1 MKRATKKKFW
11 NKALAVLLTAGLS
24 AGALTGCGSS
34 SAEDNVQE
42 SKTDGEVTITI
53 WHDKEDAV
61 TQVLESEFA
70 QLEPQIHVVL
80 EKKSDLTEALKMVG
94 NDPKAA
100 PDMYFFAHDKIGV
113 YAEMGILSPI
123 TDILPA
129 EELDAYMDNTIE
141 AATYKGTVYQLPIYY
156 ETLLFMYNRLYMKDE
171 EVPATT
177 EELYAYMQENTRG
190 GHYGFVEQHSTPYY
204 AAGWINGFGGYIL
217 NEEGEPGLNL
227 PQTEAALTYHK
238 KFVDLMPGETEYA
251 TVNTLFKEGM
261 AHATIAG
268 PWLVPTVRESGIDV
282 GIASMP
288 VIDETGTP
296 ISPYMGVQG
305 IQVLKN
311 AAETKKDA
319 VESVLRVLMKEEV
332 GIALAQASGCAPA
345 RESCYSYEEVSG
357 DEIVMAMKETAE
369 NAVPMP
375 NLPEM
380 DVMWT
385 VASGLLTDVNMAGSD
400 VTESAEKAQKEALQL
415 IESMK

>member
-268 PWLVPTVRESGIDV
+268 PWLIPTVRESGIDV

-305 IQVLKN
+305 MQVLKN